1 LNAREFQPGSAYKD
15 GKLYLFSGHEL
26 LVVRAWPRPAAWRL
40 GLEGPWRGARP
51 LRLELDAPDRWAA
64 LPEDHGLRE
73 YHLRMLRNQAAAFDA
88 IPRAQRLEALRY
100 AERAWCM
107 HVLFSRVPGAL
118 DLARANPALAV
129 GLAFHAAL
137 RPRVTRPLRSA
148 RTLLAQPGPR
158 TAQRVAGW
166 LGFDASRTVVRNLRK
181 LEHHQCTP
189 WKLGLLQR
197 ALGDLNTYKL
207 LCHLPSLNSVVFLL
221 LELLLDPVVPVA
233 EANGLA
239 LELCQLD
246 RDEARSTETQLRE
259 TAYAWAAAFPGKPLP
274 RLRSLTQLEDLYID
288 ASVQLGAPVYH
299 WGGRRQLLPP
309 PPVLGLDTPT
319 LGIQPLSSPAKHHE
333 EGRAMAHCVGNAD
346 HLLRA
351 ARGKG
356 YGYAVRLQVG
366 DTEHRA
372 TAWVVARP
380 DRSVKLGSLRARHN
394 GRPSIEVTTAVRAWI
409 EAHNQAASDR
419 RLPAPECEVIQPGA
433 REAGLWVRNWRR
445 FGMVGDRL
453 DRQAM
458 GYGDG
463 IDLGDLPYEDMP
475 F

>member
-1 LNAREFQPGSAYKD
+1 VTHRRPFEPGSACKD
-15 GKLYLFSGHEL
+15 GKLYLFTGHDV
-26 LVVRAWPRPAAWRL
+26 LVVRAWPLPRAWRRSEDV
-40 GLEGPWRGARP
+40 GWHGARP

-73 YHLRMLRNQAAAFDA
+73 YHLRLLRNQAAAFEP
-88 IPRAQRLEALRY
+88 IPQAQRLEAARFGD
-100 AERAWCM
+100 RAWPL

-118 DLARANPALAV
+118 DLARTTPALAV
-129 GLAFHAAL
+129 GLAFHGAL
-137 RPRVTRPLRSA
+137 RPQVSQPLRSA

-197 ALGDLNTYKL
+197 ALGDLGTYKL
-207 LCHLPSLNSVVFLL
+207 LCHLPSLNSAVFLL
-221 LELLLDPVVPVA
+221 LELLLDPAVPVV

-239 LELCQLD
+239 LDLCQLE
-246 RDEARSTETQLRE
+246 RDAARAAETQLRE

-274 RLRSLTQLEDLYID
+274 RLRSLTQLEELYVD
-288 ASVQLGAPVYH
+288 ASVKLGAPVYH

-309 PPVLGLDTPT
+309 PPVLGLDTPI
-319 LGIQPLSSPAKHHE
+319 LRIQPLSSPAKHHE
-333 EGRAMAHCVGNAD
+333 EGRAMAHCVGNQS
-346 HLLRA
+346 HIMGA

-356 YGYAVRLQVG
+356 YGYAVRLTVG

-380 DRSVKLGSLRARHN
+380 DRAVRIASLRARLNHK
-394 GRPSIEVTTAVRAWI
+394 PSPEIVTAVLAWI
-409 EAHNQAASDR
+409 DAHNQAAHEG
-419 RLPAPECEVIQPGA
+419 RLPPLECEIAPPPSC
-433 REAGLWVRNWRR
+433 ESGLWSRNWQR
-445 FGMVGDRL
+445 FGMVGDQL
-453 DRQAM
+453 EGVPM
-458 GYGDG
+458 EDG
-463 IDLGDLPYEDMP
+463 EVLEYDDMP